1 MDETQRLHAILKD
14 RFGFDSFRGAQIDIV
29 QHITQGRDAM
39 VVMPTGAGK
48 SLCYQLPALARGGVA
63 IVVSPLLAL
72 MKDQVDSLC
81 ALGIRATYIN
91 SSISTTERKERL
103 MGVIAGQYELLY
115 VAPER
120 FSPSF
125 ISSIQRAD
133 LRLFA
138 IDEAH
143 CLSQWGHDFRPDY
156 LQLGK
161 VRKALGNIPTIALTA
176 TATPKVQDDIAR
188 VLGLEESK
196 RFITGFDRNNLLLRV
211 ENVKRNADKVQA
223 VVDQIRSNKGCTL
236 IYCATRKSVER
247 VTLALRERGVQAGMY
262 HAGLNME
269 ERAQVQDG
277 FMSDQFPIVVATN
290 AFGMGVDKKDV
301 RNIVHWEFPG
311 TVEAYYQE
319 IGRAGRDGK
328 TSHVLLLYRDSDRY
342 IQDFFVRSAHPP
354 VEDVHAIWNA
364 LASHCDNPLWISLED
379 LAECLPDGG
388 NARIAGSC
396 LTILQ
401 RFQYIRRIPPSE
413 REGRVSL
420 RSDPPSIPPK
430 GIRGIVYES
439 IAQQLKGESGV
450 ILRVRLDVASRGLGI
465 SRDQLVASLRA
476 LDERGYLVW
485 NPPDLVGGIEKLKAG
500 EPLVIDEEAIQKR
513 REQELKKVSLMQSYA
528 RSTCRRRFLIEYFGQ
543 EAPWDRCGT
552 CDECQKHQKDFAPIT
567 TVQQEEISKILACL
581 ARMAQR
587 VRSKSFSPTLIAQV
601 ARGSNN
607 ARVRSFSFQ
616 SLSTFG
622 ILKGVPESHLIH
634 LIKELA
640 HAGALKEAFVT
651 RQINGREVTYPEFG
665 LTDLG
670 WKVMNRQVSNFQI
683 CYPEKKGKRSKKQKK
698 SPIPSPQTSEA
709 KDLASLLRTLRAQLG
724 KKHDLPNYQIMN
736 NRTIDELVEKR
747 PHTKEA
753 LLKVNG
759 MGPQKV
765 RRFGHPILEAI
776 RNYGR

>member
-1 MDETQRLHAILKD
+1 MDDTQRLHKILQQ
-14 RFGFDSFRGAQIDIV
+14 RFGFDSFRGAQLDIV
-29 QHITQGRDAM
+29 EHITQGKDAL

-48 SLCYQLPALARGGVA
+48 SLCYQLPALARGGIA

-72 MKDQVDSLC
+72 MKDQVDFLC
-81 ALGIRATYIN
+81 ALGIRATFIN
-91 SSISTTERKERL
+91 SSISTTERKERM

-125 ISSIQRAD
+125 ISSIRRAD

-156 LQLGK
+156 LRLGA
-161 VRKALGNIPTIALTA
+161 VRKELGNIPTIALTA
-176 TATPKVQDDIAR
+176 TATPKVQDDIAK
-188 VLGLEESK
+188 VLGLETSK
-196 RFITGFDRNNLLLRV
+196 KFVTGFDRNNLILRV
-211 ENVKRNADKVQA
+211 QNVKRNADKVQA
-223 VVDQIRSNKGCTL
+223 IIDQLRAQKGCSL

-247 VTLALRERGVQAGMY
+247 VTLALRERGVQAAMY
-262 HAGLNME
+262 HAGLDME
-269 ERAQVQDG
+269 ERGTVQDG
-277 FMSDQFPIVVATN
+277 FMNDQYPIVVATN

-301 RNIVHWEFPG
+301 RNIIHWEFPG

-328 TSHVLLLYRDSDRY
+328 TSHVLLLYRDSDRF
-342 IQDFFVRSAHPP
+342 IQDFFVRSSHPP
-354 VEDVHAIWNA
+354 VEDVHATWSA
-364 LASHCDNPLWISLED
+364 LESHAENPLWISLED
-379 LAECLPDGG
+379 LAEFLPDGG
-388 NARIAGSC
+388 NSRVAGSC

-401 RFQYIRRIPPSE
+401 RFEYIRRIHPSE
-413 REGRVSL
+413 REGRVAL
-420 RSDPPSIPPK
+420 RRDPPSSPPK
-430 GIRGIVYES
+430 GIRGLVYSS
-439 IAQQLKGESGV
+439 IFGQLKGEADV
-450 ILRVRLDVASRGLGI
+450 TLLVRLDYASRGLSI
-465 SRDQLVASLRA
+465 TRDQLVASLRA

-485 NPPDLVGGIEKLKAG
+485 NPPDMVGGIERLKTGIA
-500 EPLVIDEEAIQKR
+500 LKIDEEGLKKR
-513 REQELKKVSLMQSYA
+513 REQELKKISLMQSYA
-528 RSTCRRRFLIEYFGQ
+528 RAQCRRRFLIEYFGQ
-543 EAPWDRCGT
+543 KAPWDRCGT
-552 CDECQKHQKDFAPIT
+552 CDECQKHNDEYSPVT
-567 TVQQEEISKILACL
+567 TEQQEEISKLLACL

-607 ARVRSFSFQ
+607 ARVRSFYFQ
-616 SLSTFG
+616 TLSTFG
-622 ILKGVPESHLIH
+622 ILKGTPEPFLIQ

-640 HAGALKEAFVT
+640 HAGALKEDFVT
-651 RQINGREVTYPEFG
+651 RHINGREVTYPEFS
-665 LTDLG
+665 LTDMG
-670 WKVMNRQVSNFQI
+670 WQLMNRQVSNFQL
-683 CYPEKKGKRSKKQKK
+683 CYPQRKTKKSKKKK
-698 SPIPSPQTSEA
+698 NTSTPAPQSPQD
-709 KDLASLLRTLRAQLG
+709 KDLASLLRSLRAQLG

-736 NRTIDELVEKR
+736 NRTIDELVETR

-753 LLKVNG
+753 LLKVKG